1 MPLDILTI
9 GEALVE
15 VMRTDIDQ
23 PLDQPGPF
31 VGPYPSGAPFI
42 FAVQA
47 ARLGLQTAGIG
58 SVGRDAFGDCLLN
71 QLEAD
76 GVVTDGVRQL
86 SEQSTGVA
94 FVAYNGDGS
103 RDFVFSLG
111 AGGNISSDMLQPA
124 LFEGLRCFHIM
135 GSTLSMSESV
145 LAVCREALDMAIEA
159 GALISFDPNLRPE
172 LLPADQARIAF
183 APFIAAADIFLPTEA
198 ELLQLTTAGTAQ
210 EAIDDLMAGRP
221 DRTIVVTRGA
231 DGCSV
236 YSADGRVNVPGYA
249 ADEIDPT
256 GAGDCFD
263 AGLLAGLL
271 VGKSMREAAQL
282 ANACGALA
290 VSAKGPMAGAKSRAA
305 VQQFMRA
312 RENSTRLND

>member
-31 VGPYPSGAPFI
+31 SGPYPSGAPFI

-47 ARLGLQTAGIG
+47 ARLGLKTAAIG
-58 SVGRDAFGDCLLN
+58 SVGADAFGDCLLH

-76 GVVTDGVRQL
+76 GVLTDGVKRLADQT
-86 SEQSTGVA
+86 TGVA
-94 FVAYNGDGS
+94 FVAYKADGA

-111 AGGNISSDMLQPA
+111 AGGHITDDMLQPA
-124 LFEGLRCFHIM
+124 LFDKLRCFHIM
-135 GSTLSMSESV
+135 GSTLSMSDAV
-145 LAVCREALDMAIEA
+145 LSVCRSALDMAINA

-172 LLPADQARIAF
+172 LLPPEKARTAF

-198 ELLQLTTAGTAQ
+198 ELLQLSGAKSLEG
-210 EAIDDLMAGRP
+210 AIADLLAERP
-221 DRTIVVTRGA
+221 DRRIVVTRGA

-236 YSADGRVNVPGYA
+236 FTADGRIDVAGYA
-249 ADEIDPT
+249 VDEIDPT

-263 AGLLAGLL
+263 AAFVSGILEG
-271 VGKSMREAAQL
+271 MPIREAAQL
-282 ANACGALA
+282 GNACGALA
-290 VSAKGPMAGAKSRAA
+290 VSKKGPMAGAKSRAA
-305 VQQFMRA
+305 VERFMQSQR
-312 RENSTRLND
+312 

>member
-15 VMRTDIDQ
+15 VMRTNIDQ

-47 ARLGLQTAGIG
+47 ARLGMKSAAIG
-58 SVGRDAFGDCLLN
+58 SVGTDAFGQCLLR
-71 QLEAD
+71 QLEVDGIVAD
-76 GVVTDGVRQL
+76 GLRQL
-86 SEQSTGVA
+86 PDQTTGVA
-94 FVAYNGDGS
+94 FVAYKADGS

-111 AGGNISSDMLQPA
+111 AGGHLRSDMLLPG
-124 LFEGLRCFHIM
+124 LFDELRCFHIM

-145 LAVCREALDMAIEA
+145 LTACREALEMALDA
-159 GALISFDPNLRPE
+159 SALISFDPNLRPE
-172 LLPADQARIAF
+172 LLPAEEARTAF

-198 ELLQLTTAGTAQ
+198 ELLQLTAADRVET
-210 EAIDDLMAGRP
+210 AIDDLLHARA
-221 DRTIVVTRGA
+221 DRIIVVTRGA

-236 YSADGRVNVPGYA
+236 YTKEARVDIPGYA
-249 ADEIDPT
+249 VDEIDPT

-263 AGLLAGLL
+263 AAFISGLLEGNSL
-271 VGKSMREAAQL
+271 RDAARL

-290 VSAKGPMAGAKSRAA
+290 VTAKGPMAGAKSRAE
-305 VQQFMRA
+305 VERFMLQA
-312 RENSTRLND
+312 KSRERV